1 MKQQLPVAV
10 GLVAGV
16 IIILAVYFPA
26 APLKA
31 ASDEVLRWLVVVTA
45 CSLILGIVNISRI
58 HLNKVS
64 RKDPNTAYSV
74 ILLIVMYGALVIGL
88 VYGSQSP
95 QYKFLWD
102 NVYSALNSS
111 WYSMTAFY
119 MMSAAWR
126 GFRVKSLQAGVLM
139 VSAVIVM
146 LSKIGFG
153 ELIWSQLPVIGNWI
167 MSVPNTAGMRG
178 IIIGSCL
185 GAVGVS
191 LRIMLGLERTSP
203 EGGESQ

>member
-10 GLVAGV
+10 GLIAGAL
-16 IIILAVYFPA
+16 IILAVYFPA

-45 CSLILGIVNISRI
+45 CSLVLGIINISRI
-58 HLNKVS
+58 HINKVS
-64 RKDPNTAYSV
+64 KNDPNTIYSV
-74 ILLIVMYGALVIGL
+74 ILLVVMYGALILGL

-95 QYKFLWD
+95 QYKFIWD

-119 MMSAAWR
+119 MMSSAWR

-139 VSAVIVM
+139 TSAVIVM
-146 LSKIGFG
+146 LSKVGFG
-153 ELIWSQLPVIGNWI
+153 ELIWKQIPIIGNWI
-167 MSVPNTAGMRG
+167 MAVPNTAGMRG

-191 LRIMLGLERTSP
+191 LRIMLGLERSHI
-203 EGGESQ
+203 EGGEAE